1 MNLILYWLLNAF
13 GFDAFAKV
21 TIIAFIVAIIVH
33 IVIGILIV
41 SSDPEDPVIGGFQFL
56 WAVVKIILLFVFI
69 GTGYSLKVIILA
81 NSILA
86 GISLISLFSGSLGA
100 GLTNLLFFIIN
111 LIGAFLIKSQL

>member
-13 GFDAFAKV
+13 GFDAVAKV

-41 SSDPEDPVIGGFQFL
+41 SEDPVIGGFQFL